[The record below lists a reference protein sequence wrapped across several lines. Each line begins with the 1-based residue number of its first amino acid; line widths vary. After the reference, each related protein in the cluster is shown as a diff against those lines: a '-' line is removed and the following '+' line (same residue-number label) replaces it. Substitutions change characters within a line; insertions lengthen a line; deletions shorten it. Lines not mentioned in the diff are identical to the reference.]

1 MRRSAAAALAG
12 CLLAPNPAMA
22 EDWFQKRVVY
32 VAPGMDRVRAERDIT
47 YQPTAD
53 GGVKMDVYVPAGL
66 SAPDRRPVV
75 FFVHGG
81 PIPPGRGA
89 KDLGVFR
96 SYGEL
101 AAASGFIGVTFNHR
115 LHGPEDYPRSADD
128 VAAALDFVR
137 SNPGRFHADP
147 ERTAVWAFSG
157 GGPLLE
163 PFFRQPAPHVR
174 AVVSYYALI
183 EAPARAVESGSGPFP
198 PVLIA
203 RAGKDDPRFNA
214 SVEGFARAAWA
225 KGLVLDVLNHPTG
238 QHGFDIL
245 DDDDRSREVIR
256 RTLEFLRERLRP

>member
-1 MRRSAAAALAG
+1 MNRSAAALTG
-12 CLLAPNPAMA
+12 GLLALNPAMA

-32 VAPGMDRVRAERDIT
+32 GVPGQDRVRAERDVI
-47 YQPTAD
+47 YKATAD

-66 SAPDRRPVV
+66 SAGDRRPIVY
-75 FFVHGG
+75 FIHGG
-81 PIPPGRGA
+81 PIPPGLGG

-115 LHGPEDYPRSADD
+115 LHGPEDYGRAAED

-137 SNPGRFHADP
+137 SSSGRFQADP

-163 PFFRQPAPHVR
+163 PFFRQPPPHLK

-183 EAPARAVESGSGPFP
+183 EAPAKAVESGSGPFP

-203 RAGKDDPRFNA
+203 RAGKDDARFNA
-214 SVEGFARAAWA
+214 SVEAFVRAAWA

-245 DDDDRSREVIR
+245 DDDERSREVIR
-256 RTLEFLRERLRP
+256 RTVEFLQERLKP